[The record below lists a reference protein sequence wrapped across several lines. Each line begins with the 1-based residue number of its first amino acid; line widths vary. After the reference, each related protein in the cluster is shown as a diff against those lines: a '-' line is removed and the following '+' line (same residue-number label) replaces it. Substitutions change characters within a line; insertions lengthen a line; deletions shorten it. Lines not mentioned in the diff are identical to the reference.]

1 MKNTF
6 LYKVWKND
14 KLLFGLFSLFIF
26 FQVYFTY
33 KGVESFP
40 FVHWG
45 MYSKVFTA
53 NENYTV
59 YTLKI
64 DTETVC
70 FEKFLDPQKGMILGT
85 ISKYDALKKAQFY
98 DSLNVV
104 IDSRFKGKVSEE
116 KLVKLRN
123 TLTNDSAKASR
134 YPAWLLGYV
143 ADMRLINNSSISV
156 LKHQVSYDKNA
167 RLTTQSTDTLFNL
180 NEN

>member
-1 MKNTF
+1 
-6 LYKVWKND
+6 
-14 KLLFGLFSLFIF
+14 
-26 FQVYFTY
+26 
-33 KGVESFP
+33 
-40 FVHWG
+40 
-45 MYSKVFTA
+45 
-53 NENYTV
+53 
-59 YTLKI
+59 
-64 DTETVC
+64 
-70 FEKFLDPQKGMILGT
+70 
-85 ISKYDALKKAQFY
+85 LKKAQFY

-104 IDSRFKGKVSEE
+104 IDSRFKGKISEE

-167 RLTTQSTDTLFNL
+167 RLVTQSTDTLFNL